1 MTKKIFFNDNFGLTE
16 AVLNGKK
23 TMTRRIIKCP
33 RTFRGEPVAGFNIHR
48 RVTDEK
54 IVGYP
59 CMYDENEGEFEM
71 GDILPKYRIGEVVAV
86 AQSYKDANVRY
97 IPEEY
102 EELGC
107 YYNFPADQTKGWNN
121 KMFVRADLMPHQIQ
135 ITDISI
141 QKLRDISDED
151 VIKEGFSLEP
161 INDNNGS
168 YAFHH
173 EYMLTYLDKRGLS
186 KQIKDRSAKEAYS
199 LLIDKIYPNLLWENP
214 YVFIYEFKLIK

>member
-1 MTKKIFFNDNFGLTE
+1 MKKIMFNDEFGLTE

-33 RTFRGEPVAGFNIHR
+33 KTFRGEPVAGFNIHR
-48 RVTDEK
+48 RITDKK

-59 CMYDENEGEFEM
+59 CMYDENEREIEM
-71 GDILPKYRIGEVVAV
+71 GEILPKYRIGEIVAV
-86 AQSYKDANVRY
+86 AQ
-97 IPEEY
+97 
-102 EELGC
+102 C
-107 YYNFPADQTKGWNN
+107 YHSFYNDECDPRMFPSGAGWLN
-121 KMFVRADLMPHQIQ
+121 KMFVKPDLMPHQIQ
-135 ITDISI
+135 ITDIRI

-168 YAFHH
+168 YAFHY

-186 KQIKDRSAKEAYS
+186 KEIRDRSAKEAYS

-214 YVFIYEFKLIK
+214 YAFIYEFKLIK

>member
-1 MTKKIFFNDNFGLTE
+1 MKKIMFNDKFGLTE

-23 TMTRRIIKCP
+23 TMTRRI
-33 RTFRGEPVAGFNIHR
+33 VS
-48 RVTDEK
+48 EK
-54 IVGYP
+54 LLERWSDYEAFCNSVCTEGIITERQY
-59 CMYDENEGEFEM
+59 YNEINFYL
-71 GDILPKYRIGEVVAV
+71 DNPKYKIGEVVAV
-86 AQSYKDANVRY
+86 AQSYKNANVRY
-97 IPEEY
+97 LPEED
-102 EELGC
+102 EEFGC
-107 YYNFPADQTKGWNN
+107 YNFPADQTKGWDN

-173 EYMLTYLDKRGLS
+173 EYMLTYLDKMGLS
-186 KQIKDRSAKEAYS
+186 KEIRDRSAKDAYS

-214 YVFIYEFKLIK
+214 YVFTYDFKLIK

>member
-1 MTKKIFFNDNFGLTE
+1 MKKIMFNDKFGLTE

-23 TMTRRIIKCP
+23 TMMRSLCKYDRPNENYEIVFP
-33 RTFRGEPVAGFNIHR
+33 VFEPDEYDNDGNITSKLDR
-48 RVTDEK
+48 AFGWRDKGGNFTGWN
-54 IVGYP
+54 I
-59 CMYDENEGEFEM
+59 
-71 GDILPKYRIGEVVAV
+71 PKYRIGEIVAV
-86 AQSYKDANVRY
+86 AQ
-97 IPEEY
+97 
-102 EELGC
+102 C
-107 YYNFPADQTKGWNN
+107 YHSFYNDECDPRMFPSGAGWLN
-121 KMFVRADLMPHQIQ
+121 KMFVKPELMPHQIQ

-173 EYMLTYLDKRGLS
+173 EYVLTYLDKRGLS
-186 KQIKDRSAKEAYS
+186 KEIKDRSAKEAYS

>member
-1 MTKKIFFNDNFGLTE
+1 MKKIMFNDKFGLTE

-23 TMTRRIIKCP
+23 TMTRRI
-33 RTFRGEPVAGFNIHR
+33 VS
-48 RVTDEK
+48 EK
-54 IVGYP
+54 LLERWSD
-59 CMYDENEGEFEM
+59 YDAFCNSVCTEGIITERQYYNEINFYL
-71 GDILPKYRIGEVVAV
+71 DNSKYKIGEVVAV
-86 AQSYKDANVRY
+86 AQSYKNANVRY
-97 IPEEY
+97 LPEED
-102 EELGC
+102 EEFGC
-107 YYNFPADQTKGWNN
+107 YNFPADQTKGWDN

-173 EYMLTYLDKRGLS
+173 EYMLTYLDKMGLS
-186 KQIKDRSAKEAYS
+186 KEIRDRSAKDAYS

-214 YVFIYEFKLIK
+214 YVFTYDFKLIK

>member
-1 MTKKIFFNDNFGLTE
+1 MKKIMFNDKFGLTE

-23 TMTRRIIKCP
+23 TMTRRI
-33 RTFRGEPVAGFNIHR
+33 VS
-48 RVTDEK
+48 EK
-54 IVGYP
+54 LLERWSDYEAFCNSVCTEGIITERQY
-59 CMYDENEGEFEM
+59 YNEINFYL
-71 GDILPKYRIGEVVAV
+71 DNSKYKIGEVVAV
-86 AQSYKDANVRY
+86 AQSYKNANVRY
-97 IPEEY
+97 LPEED
-102 EELGC
+102 EEFGC
-107 YYNFPADQTKGWNN
+107 YNFPADQTKGWDN

-173 EYMLTYLDKRGLS
+173 EYMLTYLDKMGLS
-186 KQIKDRSAKEAYS
+186 KEIRDRSAKDAYS

>member
-1 MTKKIFFNDNFGLTE
+1 MKKIMFNDKFGLTE

-23 TMTRRIIKCP
+23 TMTRRI
-33 RTFRGEPVAGFNIHR
+33 VS
-48 RVTDEK
+48 EK
-54 IVGYP
+54 LLERWSDYEAFCNSVCTEGIITERQY
-59 CMYDENEGEFEM
+59 YNEINFYLGNS
-71 GDILPKYRIGEVVAV
+71 KYKIGEVVAV
-86 AQSYKDANVRY
+86 AQSYKNANVRY
-97 IPEEY
+97 LPEED
-102 EELGC
+102 EEFGC
-107 YYNFPADQTKGWNN
+107 YNFPADQTKGWDN

-173 EYMLTYLDKRGLS
+173 EYMLTYLDKMGLS
-186 KQIKDRSAKEAYS
+186 KEIRDRSAKDAYS

-214 YVFIYEFKLIK
+214 YVFTYDFKLIK

>member
-1 MTKKIFFNDNFGLTE
+1 MKKIMFNDKFGLTE

-23 TMTRRIIKCP
+23 TMTRRI
-33 RTFRGEPVAGFNIHR
+33 VS
-48 RVTDEK
+48 EK
-54 IVGYP
+54 LLERWSD
-59 CMYDENEGEFEM
+59 YDAFCNSVCTEGIITERQYYNEINFYL
-71 GDILPKYRIGEVVAV
+71 DNSKYKIGEVVAV
-86 AQSYKDANVRY
+86 AQSYKNANVRY
-97 IPEEY
+97 LPEED
-102 EELGC
+102 EEFGC
-107 YYNFPADQTKGWNN
+107 YNFPADQTKGWDN

-141 QKLRDISDED
+141 QELRDISDED

-173 EYMLTYLDKRGLS
+173 EYMLTYLDKMGLS
-186 KQIKDRSAKEAYS
+186 KEIRDRSAKDAYS

-214 YVFIYEFKLIK
+214 YVFTYDFKLIK

>member
-1 MTKKIFFNDNFGLTE
+1 MFNDKFGLTE

-23 TMTRRIIKCP
+23 TMTRRI
-33 RTFRGEPVAGFNIHR
+33 VS
-48 RVTDEK
+48 EK
-54 IVGYP
+54 LLERWSDYEAFCNSVCTEGIITERQY
-59 CMYDENEGEFEM
+59 YNEINFYL
-71 GDILPKYRIGEVVAV
+71 DNSKYKIGEVVAV
-86 AQSYKDANVRY
+86 AQSYKNANVRY
-97 IPEEY
+97 LPEED
-102 EELGC
+102 EEFGC
-107 YYNFPADQTKGWNN
+107 YNFPADQTKGWDN

-173 EYMLTYLDKRGLS
+173 EYMLTYLDKMGLS
-186 KQIKDRSAKEAYS
+186 KEIRDRSAKDAYS

-214 YVFIYEFKLIK
+214 YVFTYDFKLIK

>member
-1 MTKKIFFNDNFGLTE
+1 MFNDKFGLTE

-23 TMTRRIIKCP
+23 TMTRRI
-33 RTFRGEPVAGFNIHR
+33 VS
-48 RVTDEK
+48 EK
-54 IVGYP
+54 LLERWSDYEAFCNSVCTEGIITERQY
-59 CMYDENEGEFEM
+59 YNEINFYL
-71 GDILPKYRIGEVVAV
+71 DNSKYKIGEVVAV
-86 AQSYKDANVRY
+86 AQSYKNANVRY
-97 IPEEY
+97 LPEED
-102 EELGC
+102 EEFGC
-107 YYNFPADQTKGWNN
+107 YNFPADQTKGWDN

-135 ITDISI
+135 ITDIFI

-186 KQIKDRSAKEAYS
+186 KEIKDRSAKEAYS
-199 LLIDKIYPNLLWENP
+199 ILIDKIYPNLLWRNP

>member
-1 MTKKIFFNDNFGLTE
+1 MKKIMFNDEFGLTE

-23 TMTRRIIKCP
+23 TMTRRICKYDRPNENYEIVFP
-33 RTFRGEPVAGFNIHR
+33 VFEPEEYDNDGNITSKLDR
-48 RVTDEK
+48 AFGWRDKGGNFTGWN
-54 IVGYP
+54 I
-59 CMYDENEGEFEM
+59 
-71 GDILPKYRIGEVVAV
+71 PKYRIGEIVAV
-86 AQSYKDANVRY
+86 AQ
-97 IPEEY
+97 
-102 EELGC
+102 C
-107 YYNFPADQTKGWNN
+107 YHSFYNDECDPRMFPSGAGWLN
-121 KMFVRADLMPHQIQ
+121 KMLVKAELMPHQIQ
-135 ITDISI
+135 ITDIRI

-186 KQIKDRSAKEAYS
+186 KEIRDRSAKDAYS

>member
-1 MTKKIFFNDNFGLTE
+1 MKKIMFNDKFGLTE

-23 TMTRRIIKCP
+23 TMTRRICKYD
-33 RTFRGEPVAGFNIHR
+33 RLNENY
-48 RVTDEK
+48 K
-54 IVGYP
+54 IVFPVFEPEEYDDDGNITSKLDRAFGWRNKEGYFTGW
-59 CMYDENEGEFEM
+59 N
-71 GDILPKYRIGEVVAV
+71 IPKYRIGEVVAV
-86 AQSYKDANVRY
+86 AQSYKV
-97 IPEEY
+97 
-102 EELGC
+102 L
-107 YYNFPADQTKGWNN
+107 YNDPLSMIGSNLKYSKGWDN

-173 EYMLTYLDKRGLS
+173 EYMLTYLDKMGLS

-199 LLIDKIYPNLLWENP
+199 ILIDKIYPNLLWRNP
-214 YVFIYEFKLIK
+214 YVFVYEFKLIR

>member
-1 MTKKIFFNDNFGLTE
+1 MKKIMFNDKFGLTE

-23 TMTRRIIKCP
+23 TMTRRI
-33 RTFRGEPVAGFNIHR
+33 VS
-48 RVTDEK
+48 EK
-54 IVGYP
+54 LLERWSDYEAFCNSVCTEGIITERQY
-59 CMYDENEGEFEM
+59 YNEINFYL
-71 GDILPKYRIGEVVAV
+71 DNSKYKIGEVVAV
-86 AQSYKDANVRY
+86 AQSYKNANVRY
-97 IPEEY
+97 LPEED
-102 EELGC
+102 EEFGC
-107 YYNFPADQTKGWNN
+107 YNFPADQTKGWDN

-173 EYMLTYLDKRGLS
+173 EYMLTYLDKMGLS
-186 KQIKDRSAKEAYS
+186 KEIRDRSAKDAYS

-214 YVFIYEFKLIK
+214 YVFTYDFKLIK